1 MGPLGLVV
9 EHLAIVDMVAIVVVA
24 IWIKNNN
31 NVINRETGPMLY
43 MQKLPQQ
50 PDSYKIMQIG

>member
-9 EHLAIVDMVAIVVVA
+9 EHLAVVDMVAMVVVA

-31 NVINRETGPMLY
+31 AISRETGPMLY
-43 MQKLPQQ
+43 MQKLAQQ